1 MGLRDRVTPKRDDAR
16 MNADRL
22 VVELSMSQGGAV
34 RLEQALEFGMTRDQV
49 KHRLRTGRWS
59 ALVRGSYLVAP
70 MITAEDY
77 LRAAVASLPNAV
89 VSHEAAAELHGLS
102 YVKRGLA
109 TVMVY
114 SQTTHEFP
122 GVTIR
127 RSHDLAPDHLF
138 VRNGLPVTTAPR
150 TIVDLAAVVSRRN
163 LAAILDDAVA
173 AKLTAVPSVASVAEA
188 VGRSGKP
195 GTKNLRSVLEER
207 LESGLIGTPLE
218 NKGNALLLTIEEA
231 TPTFEYAIP
240 WRPEHRFDAAY
251 PVNQLAI
258 EWDSLRWHL
267 QRSAFDRD
275 RARDRE
281 AIAHG
286 WRVLRFTWS
295 DVTERP
301 DEVVA
306 TVRDALAVARP

>member
-1 MGLRDRVTPKRDDAR
+1 MTT
-16 MNADRL
+16 
-22 VVELSMSQGGAV
+22 VE
-34 RLEQALEFGMTRDQV
+34 D
-49 KHRLRTGRWS
+49 H
-59 ALVRGSYLVAP
+59 
-70 MITAEDY
+70 

-89 VSHEAAAELHGLS
+89 VSHEAAAELHGLR
-102 YVKRGLA
+102 YVERGLA
-109 TVMVY
+109 TVMVH

-122 GVTIR
+122 GVTVR
-127 RSHDLAPDHLF
+127 RSHDLAPDHLM

-150 TIVDLAAVVSRRN
+150 TIVDLASVVSRKN

-173 AKLTAVPSVASVAEA
+173 AKLAAVRSVAQVAMV

-195 GTKNLRSVLEER
+195 GTRNLRTVLDER

-251 PVNQLAI
+251 PAHQLAI
-258 EWDSLRWHL
+258 EWDSIRWHL
-267 QRSAFDRD
+267 QESVFGSD

-281 AIAHG
+281 AILHG
-286 WRVLRFTWS
+286 WRVLRFTWF
-295 DVTERP
+295 DVSERP
-301 DEVVA
+301 DDVVL
-306 TVRDALAVARP
+306 TVRRALEPVRA